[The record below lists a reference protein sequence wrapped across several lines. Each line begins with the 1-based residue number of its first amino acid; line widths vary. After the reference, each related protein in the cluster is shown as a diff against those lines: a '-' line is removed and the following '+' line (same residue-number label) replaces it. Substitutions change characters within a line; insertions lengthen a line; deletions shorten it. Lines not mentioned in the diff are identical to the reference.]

1 VKFPKPTL
9 FLLPAAVVGGYFLM
23 NRKPPEV
30 AVVHPATRTVA
41 ETVAASG
48 EVRGRTETNVGAQT
62 GGRVAELLV
71 REGDVVRAGQT
82 IARLDDRVLRA
93 ESAQSA
99 EAVQTARVLLA
110 QAEDAVRTA
119 RANLSVASRPA
130 LASDIAKARAD
141 ARQAVAVAEANLAGK
156 RQRLAELRAGAT
168 GEQRGQIAAQVS
180 QARVNLKQA
189 ERDFTRQKTLAD
201 QGAVAQSVADAAET
215 TRDSARETLENLLAR
230 ESELA
235 KPARPEQLAQ
245 AQAEIRAAEAT
256 VAGTKASGEA
266 SIASLL
272 ALPRAEDVS
281 VARARVTEA
290 ERAVV
295 AARNRLAES
304 QLALRVSRNRL
315 SDAVVTAPF
324 GGTITGIVTEVGGVT
339 GASQALVKL
348 VRTAKPEI
356 RVALDEDN
364 LGRVRVGQTAV
375 VSATAFPGETVEA
388 VVREIGAEVDADKGQ
403 VTVKLDPRTVPDW
416 LRPGQT
422 LSVNIVTAKAAPRL
436 VVPLQSVTTAG
447 GFSTVLVVESG
458 KVRKKTITADSAGPE
473 GVPVSAGLT
482 ESDSVVVD
490 PGTASPGQAVTAVGA
505 KP

>member
-1 VKFPKPTL
+1 MKFPKPL
-9 FLLPAAVVGGYFLM
+9 FLLLPVSVVGGYLLM

-30 AVVHPATRTVA
+30 SVVHPVMRTVA

-62 GGRVAELLV
+62 GGRVAELRV
-71 REGDVVRAGQT
+71 REGDVVRAGQV
-82 IARLDDRVLRA
+82 IARLDDRVLRS

-99 EAVQTARVLLA
+99 ESVRTAEVSLA
-110 QAEDAVRTA
+110 QARDAIRTA
-119 RANLSVASRPA
+119 RANLAVASRPA

-141 ARQAVAVAEANLAGK
+141 ARQAVAVAVASLAGK
-156 RQRLAELRAGAT
+156 RQRLAELGAGAT
-168 GEQRGQIAAQVS
+168 GEQRGQIAAQVA
-180 QARVNLKQA
+180 QAKVNLKQA
-189 ERDFTRQKTLAD
+189 ERDYARQRSLAA

-215 TRDSARETLENLLAR
+215 TRDSQRETLENLLAR
-230 ESELA
+230 EAELK
-235 KPARPEQLAQ
+235 KPARSEQLAQ

-256 VAGTKASGEA
+256 VAGAKASGDA
-266 SIASLL
+266 AVASLR

-281 VARARVTEA
+281 VARARVVEA
-290 ERAVV
+290 ERAES
-295 AARNRLAES
+295 AARNRLAEAR
-304 QLALRVSRNRL
+304 LALRVTQDRL
-315 SDAVVTAPF
+315 GDAVVTAPF

-339 GASQALVKL
+339 GPSQALVKL

-364 LGRVRVGQTAV
+364 LGRVRVGQEAV
-375 VSATAFPGETVEA
+375 ISATAFPGETVQA

-403 VTVKLDPRTVPDW
+403 VTVKLDPLTVPAW

-422 LSVNIVTAKAAPRL
+422 LSVNIVTAKAVPRL

-447 GFSTVLVVESG
+447 GFSTVLLVENG
-458 KVRKKTITADSAGPE
+458 KVRKKTITAESAGPD

-482 ESDSVVVD
+482 EKDSVVSD
-490 PGTASPGQAVTAVGA
+490 PGTASPGQMVTAAVA